1 MNPTELASSAL
12 SVFSVRF
19 LLVVLL
25 PVTAGALYLLCLVWS
40 GAPQGHPKFSG
51 ISRSVGGLGVGAVV
65 LLVLA
70 VLVVA
75 VLLQAALPSA
85 HRLWQG
91 AVWFPLRSA
100 RRQAHLS
107 TKQGFDTTERD
118 ASARLLALPTNQRQ
132 AVANVA
138 FHAARQRDLAYPP
151 RDADVRATALGNA
164 LLALWAHAGQE
175 HGWRSDVAW
184 PRLYAVLPDRARLLV
199 DDARNTLDQA
209 IALATVLVFA
219 SLASIPLLAPA
230 RWWSL
235 LTLLP
240 LTLAVLSYR
249 SAVDAVPALRAAVQN
264 AFDLHRFDLLQAL
277 HLPLPTDSA
286 AEHLLAGQLCDAWRR
301 DAPVHTPF
309 QHGP

>member
-1 MNPTELASSAL
+1 MNPTDLASSAL

-40 GAPQGHPKFSG
+40 GAPKGHPEFSG
-51 ISRSVGGLGVGAVV
+51 ISRSVDGSGVGTVV
-65 LLVLA
+65 LLVVA

-75 VLLQAALPSA
+75 VLLQAALPGA

-91 AVWFPLRSA
+91 TAWFPMRSA
-100 RRQAHLS
+100 RRRAHLG
-107 TKQGFDTTERD
+107 TKQGFDRTERD
-118 ASARLLALPTNQRQ
+118 ASAQVLVLPPDQRQ
-132 AVANVA
+132 AVADVA
-138 FHAARQRDLAYPP
+138 FHAARHRDLAYPP

-164 LLALWAHAGQE
+164 LLALWTRAGQE
-175 HGWRSDVAW
+175 HGWRCDVAW

-199 DDARNTLDQA
+199 EDARNSLDQA
-209 IALATVLVFA
+209 VALATVSVLA
-219 SLASIPLLAPA
+219 SLAGLPLLAPA
-230 RWWSL
+230 RWWTL

-277 HLPLPTDSA
+277 HLPLPADTA
-286 AEHLLAGQLCDAWRR
+286 AEHLLAGRLCDAWRR
-301 DAPVHTPF
+301 DAPFRTPF
-309 QHGP
+309 HHAP